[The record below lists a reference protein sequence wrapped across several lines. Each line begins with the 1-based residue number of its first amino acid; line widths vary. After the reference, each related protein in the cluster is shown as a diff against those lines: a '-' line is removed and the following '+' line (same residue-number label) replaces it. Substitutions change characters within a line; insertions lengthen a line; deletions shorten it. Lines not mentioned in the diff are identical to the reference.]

1 MSAPLGVDTPEKQA
15 QRAKS
20 EKVLGHPLNVLP
32 EKADYEPPKLIRSVA
47 PVYPAGAKKRGIIG
61 SVSIGVVIDESGAIA
76 DAKILESS
84 NTELNEAA
92 IAAVRQWRFT
102 GAKKDGKPIRVYYTI
117 PIVFQIP

>member
-1 MSAPLGVDTPEKQA
+1 MKQRSTILVGVICLGLAGCSSQ
-15 QRAKS
+15 
-20 EKVLGHPLNVLP
+20 
-32 EKADYEPPKLIRSVA
+32 
-47 PVYPAGAKKRGIIG
+47 PVGDPSYVEHANHSAGAKKRGIIG